1 MVDQRRYR
9 FDIIAIVA
17 KHVGNIAPF
26 DITEVAHP
34 AHEFLANLI
43 VVRGSR
49 SDVSDARGLG
59 RLLRARRE
67 RPRRRRAAEQRDERA
82 PLHHSI
88 TSSARA
94 SSLLSSIV
102 TPRALTVV
110 RLTTRSNFIDCSTGM
125 SAGFVSRPARLACSH
140 RANRVNGS
148 RP

>member
-17 KHVGNIAPF
+17 KLVGNIAPF
-26 DITEVAHP
+26 DIAEVAHP

-67 RPRRRRAAEQRDERA
+67 GPRRRAATQRDELASSDVEHGA
-82 PLHHSI
+82 PLRNPLCQLTAGSGC
-88 TSSARA
+88 TGSGRQ
-94 SSLLSSIV
+94 SLGQ
-102 TPRALTVV
+102 T
-110 RLTTRSNFIDCSTGM
+110 
-125 SAGFVSRPARLACSH
+125 
-140 RANRVNGS
+140 
-148 RP
+148 

>member
-9 FDIIAIVA
+9 VDIIAIVA
-17 KHVGNIAPF
+17 KLVGNIAPF

-67 RPRRRRAAEQRDERA
+67 RPHDRRAAEQRDEVAASHLRG
-82 PLHHSI
+82 HSI

-94 SSLLSSIV
+94 SSVGGTERPGIRAVWALMTSSNLLDC
-102 TPRALTVV
+102 
-110 RLTTRSNFIDCSTGM
+110 TTGS
-125 SAGFVSRPARLACSH
+125 SAGLGP
-140 RANRVNGS
+140 
-148 RP
+148 